1 MQMLTNERAELKI
14 LHGGMADN
22 SGGGIDDDGE
32 RKSRKIQF
40 TTRRIF
46 QIRGSPY
53 GSFGVLCP
61 RGWQIYIGRKT
72 PHIYINQQYGI
83 IDVTPFTFTN
93 GPK

>member
-22 SGGGIDDDGE
+22 SGGGIADDDGE

-53 GSFGVLCP
+53 GSFGVLLP
-61 RGWQIYIGRKT
+61 KGLVQIYRKKNST
-72 PHIYINQQYGI
+72 HLHQLAIWY
-83 IDVTPFTFTN
+83 
-93 GPK
+93 